1 MYTSKWNI
9 GIDLYRDRIQLVA
22 AKRRRQYWHL
32 CECWQQQL
40 PFELTDNSSHQQ
52 YAILLDILLQWRQKL
67 PKKCSVSLAL
77 PAVRTIKQQISL
89 PSEIKL
95 PQPEL
100 GWYLQSQAEKRFS
113 MHAQELVID
122 YRVIKQQVHFNA
134 ARQSDIT
141 FWQNLF
147 AESGFNLLAIDVAP
161 IALRYV
167 ARNASLPDECWVIH
181 YRQGEWL
188 WSGPTSQPANYN
200 HLQDTDIPT
209 LSHLLPF
216 LDQDDTPPTSP
227 IYLITDHQHIHHT
240 AKVAHHWELR
250 QAFQQHNIKLPQL
263 LGDFVIA
270 AGLALRHGD
279 I

>member
-52 YAILLDILLQWRQKL
+52 YEILLDILLQWRQKL
-67 PKKCSVSLAL
+67 PKKCSVSFAL

-122 YRVIKQQVHFNA
+122 YRVIKQQVYFNGA
-134 ARQSDIT
+134 A
-141 FWQNLF
+141 
-147 AESGFNLLAIDVAP
+147 
-161 IALRYV
+161 
-167 ARNASLPDECWVIH
+167 
-181 YRQGEWL
+181 
-188 WSGPTSQPANYN
+188 SQ
-200 HLQDTDIPT
+200 I
-209 LSHLLPF
+209 LPF
-216 LDQDDTPPTSP
+216 GK
-227 IYLITDHQHIHHT
+227 IYLQ
-240 AKVAHHWELR
+240 K
-250 QAFQQHNIKLPQL
+250 
-263 LGDFVIA
+263 
-270 AGLALRHGD
+270 AGLTYLLLMSPP
-279 I
+279 